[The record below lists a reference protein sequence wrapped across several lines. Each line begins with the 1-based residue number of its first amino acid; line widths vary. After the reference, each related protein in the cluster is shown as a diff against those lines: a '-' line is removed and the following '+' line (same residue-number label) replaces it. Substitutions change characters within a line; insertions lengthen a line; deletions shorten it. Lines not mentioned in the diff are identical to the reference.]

1 LSLWQGLQPRMR
13 KVRKK
18 KKNKPYRLID
28 HTADIGIKVYGKT
41 LKELF
46 QNAAIGCF
54 DNIADLDNVQLKRHV
69 RFNIQAPSQE
79 ELLLLWLKE
88 LLYSFDTKRI
98 LFKDFKIEEL
108 KATHLIATAY
118 GDKLNLKKHSVK
130 EEIKAVTYHEFSL
143 KHGKS
148 GWTAQVI
155 FDV

>member
-1 LSLWQGLQPRMR
+1 MR
-13 KVRKK
+13 GKKRKRAK
-18 KKNKPYRLID
+18 GYRLID
-28 HTADIGIKVYGKT
+28 HTADIGIKVYGRT

-46 QNAAIGCF
+46 RNAAIGCF
-54 DNIADLDNVQLKRHV
+54 DNIADLDNVQLNRQV
-69 RFNIQAPSQE
+69 RFDVQAPSQE
-79 ELLLLWLKE
+79 ELLLSWLRE

-118 GDKLNLKKHSVK
+118 GDKLNLKIHSVK

-143 KHGKS
+143 KHGKR
-148 GWTAQVI
+148 GWIAQVI